1 MVDKE
6 TASREAAEHAGAAE
20 QHDGQVADLTCHP
33 ARQDQAHTHTQAAC
47 SSIGV
52 NIIDVQL

>member
-20 QHDGQVADLTCHP
+20 QHDGQVADLTRNP
-33 ARQDQAHTHTQAAC
+33 ARHDQAHTHTQAAC
-47 SSIGV
+47 SSSVV
-52 NIIDVQL
+52 NIIAVQL